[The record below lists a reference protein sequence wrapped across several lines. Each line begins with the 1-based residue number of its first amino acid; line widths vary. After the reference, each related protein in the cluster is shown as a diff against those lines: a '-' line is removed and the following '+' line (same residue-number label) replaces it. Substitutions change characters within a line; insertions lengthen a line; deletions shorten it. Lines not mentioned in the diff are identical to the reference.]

1 MADEPSSPSDDSDE
15 AWLRNLC
22 RPRQRARELHARKSD
37 EEWLLDLCR
46 DSGNSECKSPE
57 QLEKLLDDGTS
68 PPRWPG
74 LSSSTGGAASRE
86 VARVARTLMPSDEDM
101 PGGRDALA
109 MNGASAMPELDGPWS
124 ALELLTSALI
134 AVGCP
139 QTPKRQV
146 PAQDTLLVSCDEG
159 DVLWTPVQKC
169 LWLFAMRGMSLG
181 VFTFKIGISLD
192 PRHRWAMYQKE
203 EMWLCMEVMH
213 EGNPEECRQLEMEL
227 ISKLRNIP
235 GCYNLAPGGE
245 GISAGCAEGV
255 CFCYAVYATA
265 GDGVG
270 VHQAWLARKREFL

>member
-1 MADEPSSPSDDSDE
+1 
-15 AWLRNLC
+15 
-22 RPRQRARELHARKSD
+22 
-37 EEWLLDLCR
+37 
-46 DSGNSECKSPE
+46 
-57 QLEKLLDDGTS
+57 
-68 PPRWPG
+68 
-74 LSSSTGGAASRE
+74 
-86 VARVARTLMPSDEDM
+86 
-101 PGGRDALA
+101 
-109 MNGASAMPELDGPWS
+109 
-124 ALELLTSALI
+124 
-134 AVGCP
+134 
-139 QTPKRQV
+139 
-146 PAQDTLLVSCDEG
+146 
-159 DVLWTPVQKC
+159 
-169 LWLFAMRGMSLG
+169 MRGMSLG